1 MKTDYLKLFDEI
13 TAAADK
19 NNPTRLLLHACCA
32 PCLSASLELLSRHF
46 QVCIFFYNPNIA
58 PFEEHSK
65 REAEVRR
72 LLEIADFAKGI
83 KLISPEYSP
92 EEFAAAASGFEN
104 EPEGGARCERCF
116 DLRLQ
121 KTAEFAK
128 NGGYDFFATTLTISP
143 HKNAEI
149 INTIGFA
156 AAEKHGV
163 RALPLDLKKR
173 EGYKR
178 SIELSREFGL
188 YRQNYCGCGRHAP
201 AGKSRA

>member
-1 MKTDYLKLFDEI
+1 MKNDYLKLFDEI

-19 NNPTRLLLHACCA
+19 NNPPRLLLHACCA

-46 QVCIFFYNPNIA
+46 HVDVYFYNPNIA

-72 LLEIADFAKGI
+72 LLEIADFAKGVN
-83 KLISPEYSP
+83 LFSPDYAP
-92 EEFAAAASGFEN
+92 ETFKAAASGFES

-128 NGGYDFFATTLTISP
+128 NGDYDYFGTTLTISP
-143 HKNAEI
+143 HKNAEL
-149 INTIGFA
+149 INAICA
-156 AAEKHGV
+156 SAAEKFGV

-178 SIELSREFGL
+178 SIELSKQFGL
-188 YRQNYCGCGRHAP
+188 YRQNYCGC
-201 AGKSRA
+201 KM